1 MIQGL
6 VLSAGMPRAGSG
18 WHYNL
23 IHDLILA
30 GGGQDARLIRQR
42 YHLQRF
48 LTEVNCN
55 IGTLSF
61 YRLGP
66 VLLPALFG
74 NTYAIKTHAGPTDTA
89 RRLMQRKRITPT
101 YIYRDPR
108 AALLSAYEV
117 GQKAAGK
124 GRSNAFSSLTSLER
138 AADFMQQYVQI
149 WERWMGI
156 PETLAVR
163 YENLVEQ
170 YDVEGPRLANHLGLP
185 AEEERVRTVLE
196 KYRPE
201 RGESGQ
207 RGTHFSQGK
216 AERFRRVFTPEQLE
230 QFTSRFYVPLEQ
242 MGYTV

>member
-30 GGGQDARLIRQR
+30 GGGQDARQIRRR

-55 IGTLSF
+55 IGTLSL
-61 YRLGP
+61 YRLVP
-66 VLLPALFG
+66 VLLPALLG
-74 NTYAIKTHAGPTDTA
+74 NTFAVKTHAGPTSTA
-89 RRLMQRKRITPT
+89 KRLIRSRRITPI

-149 WERWMGI
+149 WDRWMGI
-156 PETLAVR
+156 PEVLAVR

-170 YDVEGPRLANHLGLP
+170 YELEGARLANHLGLSP
-185 AEEERVRTVLE
+185 EEDKIRTILE
-196 KYRPE
+196 EYRPE

-216 AERFRRVFTPEQLE
+216 AERFRRVLTPEQLE
-230 QFTSRFYVPLEQ
+230 QVSGRFSGTLER
-242 MGYTV
+242 MGYPS